1 MCADAHPFSYMLDL
15 KKESLRFDPDG
26 NYVRR
31 WLPVLARMPIKYIHR
46 YVCAQLAACTA
57 THG

>member
-46 YVCAQLAACTA
+46 YVCAQIAACTA